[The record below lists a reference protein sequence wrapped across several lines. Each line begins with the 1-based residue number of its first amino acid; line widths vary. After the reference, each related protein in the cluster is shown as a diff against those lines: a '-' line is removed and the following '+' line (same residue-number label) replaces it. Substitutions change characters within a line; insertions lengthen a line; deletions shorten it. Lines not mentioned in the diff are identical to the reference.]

1 MKNKLGWALIVG
13 CGLWLVLVLLSWI
26 AASACPDW
34 TIRTLISDTGAR
46 WLVGSLESSLESP
59 LLVWLILGMISVGAF
74 VGGGLKSALRSLV
87 GKTKLSFRSRIAL
100 YLVALEVA
108 TFIVVILFLCF
119 IPHAPLLS
127 ITGSLFPGSLQRGII
142 PLICFLVV
150 LCSVSYAVMSGQCR
164 TSSQLIVLLSY
175 GLRKWA
181 WILPIYVV
189 WMELLAS
196 LFFVIN
202 MN

>member
-26 AASACPDW
+26 AASARPDW
-34 TIRTLISDTGAR
+34 AIRTLISDTGAR

-74 VGGGLKSALRSLV
+74 IDGGLKDALHGLV
-87 GKTKLSFRSRIAL
+87 CKAKISFRSRIAL
-100 YLVALEVA
+100 YLVGLEVFA
-108 TFIVVILFLCF
+108 FIVVILLLCF

-127 ITGSLFPGSLQRGII
+127 ITGSLFPGSLQRGIV

-150 LCSVSYAVMSGQCR
+150 LCSVSYPVMNGQCR
-164 TSSQLIVLLSY
+164 TPSRLIVLLSY

-181 WILPIYVV
+181 WLLPIYVV
-189 WMELLAS
+189 WMELIAS
-196 LFFVIN
+196 FLFVIN
-202 MN
+202 MD